1 VLSKAWLYLGWLWIA
16 IIFYLSL
23 MPHPPEPISFSGVDK
38 LEHALAYI
46 LLMLWFAQIYLGLG
60 VRIFLIIAFVAMGVL
75 IEFLQRMTGYRY
87 FEYADM
93 LADASGVIIGFGLA
107 YTRMGCVLT
116 LLENKWKTL
125 NV

>member
-1 VLSKAWLYLGWLWIA
+1 MLSKVWLFLGWLWIA

-38 LEHALAYI
+38 VEHALAYV
-46 LLMLWFAQIYLGLG
+46 LLMLWFSQIYLGLG
-60 VRIFLIIAFVAMGVL
+60 IRIRLIAAFIAMGVL
-75 IEFLQRMTGYRY
+75 IEILQGMTGYRY

-93 LADASGVIIGFGLA
+93 LADACGVMIGFGLA